1 MEMIQSNQTGT
12 AIQLNLF
19 ESIKDLLLV
28 KPIFLIGVFLIG
40 FFLFW
45 IFNKDKTLP
54 KLKITVL
61 SLVMYYYLCLM
72 LVNIVGIPT
81 LDEYKRLLQL
91 GETFFNPNVN
101 LIPFSDGFSLSF
113 ILNIFLFIPFGFL
126 CPLIS
131 KSYER
136 IRNTFLIGM
145 GLSFFIEIVQ
155 LFTLYRATDI
165 NDLLTN
171 GIGTILGYLCFRL
184 ITRFRIVKRSSKGK
198 SIKKDYTVY
207 IPFIIILVTFVL
219 GFFS

>member
-136 IRNTFLIGM
+136 IRNTFD
-145 GLSFFIEIVQ
+145 V
-155 LFTLYRATDI
+155 
-165 NDLLTN
+165 
-171 GIGTILGYLCFRL
+171 
-184 ITRFRIVKRSSKGK
+184 RI
-198 SIKKDYTVY
+198 
-207 IPFIIILVTFVL
+207 
-219 GFFS
+219 

>member
-1 MEMIQSNQTGT
+1 M
-12 AIQLNLF
+12 
-19 ESIKDLLLV
+19 V

-113 ILNIFLFIPFGFL
+113 ILNIFLLTQHLHLLKYFLPFL
-126 CPLIS
+126 
-131 KSYER
+131 K
-136 IRNTFLIGM
+136 
-145 GLSFFIEIVQ
+145 
-155 LFTLYRATDI
+155 
-165 NDLLTN
+165 
-171 GIGTILGYLCFRL
+171 
-184 ITRFRIVKRSSKGK
+184 
-198 SIKKDYTVY
+198 
-207 IPFIIILVTFVL
+207 
-219 GFFS
+219 

>member
-12 AIQLNLF
+12 EIQLNLF
-19 ESIKDLLLV
+19 EAIKDLLLV

-155 LFTLYRATDI
+155 LFTLYRATAYSAR
-165 NDLLTN
+165 TAHPFQRN
-171 GIGTILGYLCFRL
+171 GAPFRFKL
-184 ITRFRIVKRSSKGK
+184 SKAQQV
-198 SIKKDYTVY
+198 D
-207 IPFIIILVTFVL
+207 
-219 GFFS
+219 

>member
-12 AIQLNLF
+12 EIQLNLF
-19 ESIKDLLLV
+19 EAIKDLLLV

-136 IRNTFLIGM
+136 IRNTFLIV
-145 GLSFFIEIVQ
+145 S
-155 LFTLYRATDI
+155 A
-165 NDLLTN
+165 
-171 GIGTILGYLCFRL
+171 
-184 ITRFRIVKRSSKGK
+184 
-198 SIKKDYTVY
+198 
-207 IPFIIILVTFVL
+207 
-219 GFFS
+219 

>member
-12 AIQLNLF
+12 EIQLNLF
-19 ESIKDLLLV
+19 EAIKDLLLV

-61 SLVMYYYLCLM
+61 SLVM
-72 LVNIVGIPT
+72 
-81 LDEYKRLLQL
+81 YKRLLQL

-184 ITRFRIVKRSSKGK
+184 ITRFRIVKRSSKGN

>member
-1 MEMIQSNQTGT
+1 
-12 AIQLNLF
+12 
-19 ESIKDLLLV
+19 
-28 KPIFLIGVFLIG
+28 
-40 FFLFW
+40 
-45 IFNKDKTLP
+45 
-54 KLKITVL
+54 
-61 SLVMYYYLCLM
+61 M

-145 GLSFFIEIVQ
+145 GLSFVIYIV
-155 LFTLYRATDI
+155 
-165 NDLLTN
+165 
-171 GIGTILGYLCFRL
+171 
-184 ITRFRIVKRSSKGK
+184 
-198 SIKKDYTVY
+198 
-207 IPFIIILVTFVL
+207 
-219 GFFS
+219 

>member
-101 LIPFSDGFSLSF
+101 LIPRILSACRTKCFFRRTIACNTHPKRNSL
-113 ILNIFLFIPFGFL
+113 
-126 CPLIS
+126 C
-131 KSYER
+131 
-136 IRNTFLIGM
+136 
-145 GLSFFIEIVQ
+145 
-155 LFTLYRATDI
+155 
-165 NDLLTN
+165 
-171 GIGTILGYLCFRL
+171 
-184 ITRFRIVKRSSKGK
+184 
-198 SIKKDYTVY
+198 
-207 IPFIIILVTFVL
+207 
-219 GFFS
+219 